1 MNPSAGESQVDRQ
14 LRLLVL
20 AHYALAVITALKA
33 ILGLPLLFPGLS
45 LMDVESQ
52 GPAAPPPGWFVSFL
66 EWLAGVLNNRDL
78 RELAHESV
86 AVGVLLVFTA
96 AIIILLSLVHGIA
109 LAYVG
114 RCIAR
119 RKARLTVVIFSWL
132 DIIYFPFGSVL
143 SIFAIRILGQSDVRE
158 QFGKGKG

>member
-1 MNPSAGESQVDRQ
+1 MNPPQGESRIDRQ

-20 AHYALAVITALKA
+20 AHYVLAAITALKA

-45 LMDVESQ
+45 LMQVEPTGATS
-52 GPAAPPPGWFVSFL
+52 APPAWFVSFL
-66 EWLAGVLNNRDL
+66 EWLAKQLNNPDL

-86 AVGVLLVFTA
+86 AVGALLVFSA
-96 AIIILLSLVHGIA
+96 AIIILISLVHGVA

-119 RKARLTVVIFSWL
+119 RKSRLTVIIFSWL
-132 DIIYFPFGSVL
+132 DIVYLPFGTVL
-143 SIFAIRILGQSDVRE
+143 SIFAVRILAKSEARA
-158 QFGKGKG
+158 QFGK